1 MKLKDSFLTQQIGDD
16 QVMVATDSRVF
27 SGMIRSNKTA
37 AFIVDLLKE
46 ETSKESILEAMSA
59 RYDAP
64 REVMAAD
71 IDRVLEALR
80 SVGAL
85 EE

>member
-1 MKLKDSFLTQQIGDD
+1 MRLKNDFITQVIDD
-16 QVMVATDSRVF
+16 VQYLVPVGEEQF
-27 SGMIRSNKTA
+27 SGMLRNNKTA

-46 ETSKESILEAMSA
+46 ETTEEAVVNAMSEK
-59 RYDAP
+59 YEAP
-64 REVMAAD
+64 RDEIAAD
-71 IDRVLEALR
+71 VKEILSTLR